1 MEDRVRVLF
10 VDDDE
15 LVLAALRR
23 VFAREPY
30 ETFFANNARLGLQIV
45 AQKRIDIAVCD
56 QRMPGMTGVEFFEQL
71 LQKHR
76 TVLRVMLSGVGSPPP
91 APLPKPDAPPPAPLD
106 LATKSK
112 LNQAKAQ
119 VKNAAYNEGQ
129 VHRFIEKPWNDAE
142 LKTVIAD
149 MAAIAR
155 STRSPRPNEPA
166 RGR

>member
-1 MEDRVRVLF
+1 MDDRVRLLF
-10 VDDDE
+10 IDDDE

-45 AQKRIDIAVCD
+45 AQKRVDVVVCD
-56 QRMPGMTGVEFFEQL
+56 HRMPGMTGVEFFEEL
-71 LQKHR
+71 NQKHR
-76 TVLRVMLSGVGSPPP
+76 NVLRVMLSGVGAPPP
-91 APLPKPDAPPPAPLD
+91 PPPQKPDSPPPAPLD

-112 LNQAKAQ
+112 LNQARAQ

-142 LKTVIAD
+142 LKIVIAD
-149 MAAIAR
+149 MAAIAKANR
-155 STRSPRPNEPA
+155 PRP
-166 RGR
+166 R